1 METFDALPFLTIA
14 DQTLSLG
21 QVLRYLQLSG
31 KLVPLIQELV
41 AQHVIYQ
48 EMQTRQDLDI
58 ELSELE
64 QAMVDFRVN
73 QKLLDADAFQRWLNQ
88 QGMDYS
94 TFQRRMFVNFKL
106 EKLKTQI
113 AEPSLPA
120 YFTHHQALLDEVEL
134 SCVAIAD
141 KALAE
146 QLTRRLLAATDFEKV
161 VKEYALTHLNKVSVW
176 RKSVRYSQLPEDL
189 REAIATAMIGD
200 SIGPLQ
206 IEGQWC
212 LFRIEQFHPAVLESP
227 LKQELQEKLFQQW
240 LAKQVSNLPV
250 NLVAEPNASH

>member
-31 KLVPLIQELV
+31 RLVPLIQEVV
-41 AQHVIYQ
+41 AQHVTYQ
-48 EMQTRQDLDI
+48 EMQTREDLDI
-58 ELSELE
+58 QLSELE
-64 QAMVDFRVN
+64 QAILDLRVN
-73 QKLLDADAFQRWLNQ
+73 RKLLNAAAFQQWLDQ
-88 QGMDYS
+88 QGMDYA
-94 TFQRRMFVNFKL
+94 TFQRRMLVNFKL
-106 EKLKTQI
+106 KKLKSQI
-113 AEPSLPA
+113 AEPNLPS
-120 YFTHHQALLDEVEL
+120 YFTDHQALLDEVEL

-141 KALAE
+141 KGLAE

-161 VKEYALTHLNKVSVW
+161 VKEYALANLSKVSIW

-189 REAIATAMIGD
+189 RDAIATAMVGD

-206 IEGQWC
+206 IAGQWC
-212 LFRIEQFHPAVLESP
+212 LFRIEQFHPAVLESA

-240 LAKQVSNLPV
+240 LGERVNQLPV
-250 NLVAEPNASH
+250 NLVAAKAKSE